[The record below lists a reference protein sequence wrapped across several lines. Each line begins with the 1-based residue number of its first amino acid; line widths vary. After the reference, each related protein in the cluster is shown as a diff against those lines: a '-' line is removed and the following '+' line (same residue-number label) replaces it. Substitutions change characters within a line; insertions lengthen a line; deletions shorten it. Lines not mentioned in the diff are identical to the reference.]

1 MSGGVWHTVLDLIRH
16 LCRGHNELDEP
27 AFTQPLMYE
36 QIRSR
41 KSVPTLYEEKLV
53 VCILALPSLASL
65 DPQSL
70 QPLQA
75 DDVLTDTAAKS
86 VRASYKAELE
96 AELARAGEH
105 VPSASMLQDQWSG
118 MVWPASPEAVRDP
131 QTGVAR
137 EVLEQVGRA
146 SVTVPNGFVRV
157 FSFDRAFFAAR

>member
-1 MSGGVWHTVLDLIRH
+1 
-16 LCRGHNELDEP
+16 
-27 AFTQPLMYE
+27 MYE

-41 KSVPTLYEEKLV
+41 KSVPTLCEEKLV
-53 VCILALPSLASL
+53 VCILTLPSLPSP

-75 DDVLTDTAAKS
+75 DDVLTDAAAKS

-118 MVWPASPEAVRDP
+118 MVWPASPEAVRNP

-157 FSFDRAFFAAR
+157 FFPLTELLLPDERALM